1 MNLLI
6 DGLPEDVEICGQLV
20 PIETSFRTG
29 ILFEEMI
36 RDVTLGNTE
45 KLQTALELYFPGV
58 RFETFDMAQEALERL
73 FWFYRCG
80 EEPAETTGSAEEDEG
95 GSTAPP
101 FSYEHDAD
109 YIYAAFL
116 QAYNIDLARYTLHWW
131 QFRALFRA
139 LPEDTQIMKIIGY
152 RTMKIP
158 AKLPKE
164 QKQYYQRM
172 KRLYALPQ
180 SEDRQQL
187 ESDLSTLLMNG
198 GNPAALLAGGEG
210 HGIRRDSEI

>member
-6 DGLPEDVEICGQLV
+6 DGLPEDVEICGQTV
-20 PIETSFRTG
+20 PIDTSFRTG

-36 RDVTLGNTE
+36 RDVTLDDVE
-45 KLQTALELYFPGV
+45 KIQTALELYFPGV
-58 RFETFDMAQEALERL
+58 RFPIDVVQEAVDRL

-80 EEPAETTGSAEEDEG
+80 EESAETTDSNEDAEG
-95 GSTAPP
+95 GSTDPP
-101 FSYEHDAD
+101 FSYEYDAD

-116 QAYNIDLARYTLHWW
+116 QAYGIDLARHTLHWW

-164 QKQYYQRM
+164 QKQHYQRM

-198 GNPAALLAGGEG
+198 GNPAALLTGGEEG
-210 HGIRRDSEI
+210 HGIRRNTKI

>member
-1 MNLLI
+1 
-6 DGLPEDVEICGQLV
+6 
-20 PIETSFRTG
+20 
-29 ILFEEMI
+29 
-36 RDVTLGNTE
+36 
-45 KLQTALELYFPGV
+45 
-58 RFETFDMAQEALERL
+58 
-73 FWFYRCG
+73 
-80 EEPAETTGSAEEDEG
+80 
-95 GSTAPP
+95 
-101 FSYEHDAD
+101 
-109 YIYAAFL
+109 
-116 QAYNIDLARYTLHWW
+116 
-131 QFRALFRA
+131 
-139 LPEDTQIMKIIGY
+139 MKIIGY